1 MIFDVGDSGGVG
13 VQCVG
18 YVGLGQVVPFAVCC
32 QGAGGV
38 GWWGLGQGAVDLAG
52 DGSFEAADDFFGG
65 FAFLGASVGVVL
77 GGGVVA

>member
-1 MIFDVGDSGGVG
+1 MVFDVGDSGGVG

-38 GWWGLGQGAVDLAG
+38 GWWGLGQGAVDG
-52 DGSFEAADDFFGG
+52 CVV
-65 FAFLGASVGVVL
+65 FLGL
-77 GGGVVA
+77 GEFFFP